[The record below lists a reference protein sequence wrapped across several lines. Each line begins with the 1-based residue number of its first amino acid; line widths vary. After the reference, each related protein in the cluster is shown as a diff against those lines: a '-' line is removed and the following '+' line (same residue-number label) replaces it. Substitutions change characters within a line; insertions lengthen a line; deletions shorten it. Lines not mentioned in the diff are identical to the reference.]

1 MHNNIMAAGSKDRP
15 PMLGP
20 GRYSQ
25 WRSRFLRYIDTKP
38 NGEGLRKS
46 ILSGPYIPSTVLV
59 QAVAATEGN
68 PAIQQHTT
76 IETVLNMTPENKEHF
91 LSEKEAIFLLLTGIG
106 DDIYSTVDACKT
118 TNEMWIAIE
127 RLQQGESLNVQ
138 DVKTNLFWEF
148 GKFTSRDGESME
160 SYYSRFYKLMN
171 ELTRNNLQVTTMQ
184 VNVQFLQQLQPEWS
198 RFVTVVKQSKEIDT
212 ISYHTLFD
220 ILKQYQNEVN
230 DIRAERI
237 AKSANPL
244 ALLAAAQ
251 PYSDN
256 YYQAPKP
263 QRSNATSSSTRPSA
277 STRHKGKEIAKPV
290 TPQSE
295 SVSEEDSD
303 PEQAQRDKDMQKNL
317 ALLAKYFK
325 KLYKP
330 TNNNLRTS
338 SNFRNKTEDTTP
350 RYNNDNQSGQFRNPR
365 TMIVAG
371 ARETV
376 GSQVVQQNGIQCF
389 NCKGF
394 GHYAKE
400 CRKPKRVKDYTYHK
414 EKMMMCKQAEHGVPL
429 QAEQADWLAD
439 TDEEIDEQ
447 ELEAHYSFMA
457 KIQVLIEESN
467 STEQPL
473 EQVQNN
479 DENNVFA
486 NARQHSENNTAECA
500 DERVALANLI
510 ANLTLD
516 TEENK
521 TILKQLKKANASL
534 TQELEECKTNLDE
547 TSRALGEATSCRDS
561 CLIALQNKQNELEK
575 YIAFNDRTI
584 DYDILQTKLNETLG
598 LLARKDIDIKE
609 GLKTKAYEISVVNQK
624 HDEFVKRSLL
634 TKSQFEGLKSFKCKH
649 ELAISELKENSLRKA
664 RKGKSVETQFDKPS
678 VVRQPNAQRIPK
690 PSVLG
695 KPTPFLNSPKMRSFQ
710 MKQSVNKT
718 NVPDVKD
725 KVVPNNSQVKFKKK
739 EVEDHH
745 RISSISKKTK
755 SVTTCNDSSNSRTSN
770 VNVVCAECGKCVFN
784 SNHDACVSRYLND
797 VNARTKKPNVVPI
810 SASKPKRKANKSVA
824 TPHKKTVASD
834 TTIQKSKS
842 YYKELYENTNQEWKW
857 WIAKRCPSGYT
868 WTQKPL
874 RTKKIWMPKIR
885 KDDVSTSISPI
896 IDIVSRIAI
905 VLKIS
910 NSLGS
915 NLSNVPSSSNSLAD
929 CTVHFGNDQFAPILG
944 YGDLNQGN
952 ITIKRVYYVEGL
964 NHNLFS
970 VGQFCDADLE
980 VAFRKSTCF
989 VRDLQGNDLLTGNHG
1004 SDLYTISLQETTS
1017 STPICFMAKASPTQA
1032 WLWHRRLS
1040 HLNFDYITLLS
1051 KKDIVT
1057 GLPKLKYVKDQLCS
1071 SCEMSKAKR
1080 SSFKSKAVPSSKGRL
1095 NLLHMDLCGPMRVA
1109 SINGKKY
1116 ILVIVDDYSRYTWTL
1131 FLRSKDE
1138 TPEVLKDF
1146 LTMIQRNLQA
1156 QVISVRTDR
1165 GTCKNQQAT
1174 LRRQLALII
1183 CMDWE
1188 AMQDELHSRSEH
1200 IKVWELSTKPFGK
1213 NDS

>member
-1 MHNNIMAAGSKDRP
+1 MHNNIMAAGSKDHP
-15 PMLGP
+15 PMLRP

-25 WRSRFLRYIDTKP
+25 WRSRFLRYIDMKP

-46 ILSGPYIPSTVLV
+46 ILSGPYVPSTILV

-76 IETVLNMTPENKEHF
+76 IKTVLNMTPENKEHF

-118 TNEMWIAIE
+118 ANEMWIAIE

-325 KLYKP
+325 RLYKP

-338 SNFRNKTEDTTP
+338 SNSRNKTEDTTP
-350 RYNNDNQSGQFRNPR
+350 RYNNDNQSGQFGNQR
-365 TMIVAG
+365 TMTIAG

-400 CRKPKRVKDYTYHK
+400 YRKPKHVRDYSYHK
-414 EKMMMCKQAEHGVPL
+414 EKMMMCKQAEHCVPL

-447 ELEAHYSFMA
+447 ECNN
-457 KIQVLIEESN
+457 I
-467 STEQPL
+467 T
-473 EQVQNN
+473 VQNN

-486 NARQHSENNTAECA
+486 NERQHSKNNTAECA
-500 DERVALANLI
+500 DGRAALANLI
-510 ANLTLD
+510 GNLTLN

-547 TSRALGEATSCRDS
+547 TSRALGRLLVVGIVVLLHLSE
-561 CLIALQNKQNELEK
+561 QNK
-575 YIAFNDRTI
+575 
-584 DYDILQTKLNETLG
+584 
-598 LLARKDIDIKE
+598 
-609 GLKTKAYEISVVNQK
+609 
-624 HDEFVKRSLL
+624 
-634 TKSQFEGLKSFKCKH
+634 
-649 ELAISELKENSLRKA
+649 
-664 RKGKSVETQFDKPS
+664 
-678 VVRQPNAQRIPK
+678 
-690 PSVLG
+690 
-695 KPTPFLNSPKMRSFQ
+695 
-710 MKQSVNKT
+710 
-718 NVPDVKD
+718 
-725 KVVPNNSQVKFKKK
+725 
-739 EVEDHH
+739 
-745 RISSISKKTK
+745 
-755 SVTTCNDSSNSRTSN
+755 
-770 VNVVCAECGKCVFN
+770 
-784 SNHDACVSRYLND
+784 
-797 VNARTKKPNVVPI
+797 
-810 SASKPKRKANKSVA
+810 
-824 TPHKKTVASD
+824 
-834 TTIQKSKS
+834 
-842 YYKELYENTNQEWKW
+842 
-857 WIAKRCPSGYT
+857 
-868 WTQKPL
+868 
-874 RTKKIWMPKIR
+874 
-885 KDDVSTSISPI
+885 
-896 IDIVSRIAI
+896 
-905 VLKIS
+905 
-910 NSLGS
+910 
-915 NLSNVPSSSNSLAD
+915 
-929 CTVHFGNDQFAPILG
+929 
-944 YGDLNQGN
+944 
-952 ITIKRVYYVEGL
+952 
-964 NHNLFS
+964 
-970 VGQFCDADLE
+970 
-980 VAFRKSTCF
+980 
-989 VRDLQGNDLLTGNHG
+989 
-1004 SDLYTISLQETTS
+1004 
-1017 STPICFMAKASPTQA
+1017 
-1032 WLWHRRLS
+1032 
-1040 HLNFDYITLLS
+1040 
-1051 KKDIVT
+1051 
-1057 GLPKLKYVKDQLCS
+1057 
-1071 SCEMSKAKR
+1071 
-1080 SSFKSKAVPSSKGRL
+1080 
-1095 NLLHMDLCGPMRVA
+1095 
-1109 SINGKKY
+1109 
-1116 ILVIVDDYSRYTWTL
+1116 
-1131 FLRSKDE
+1131 
-1138 TPEVLKDF
+1138 
-1146 LTMIQRNLQA
+1146 
-1156 QVISVRTDR
+1156 
-1165 GTCKNQQAT
+1165 
-1174 LRRQLALII
+1174 
-1183 CMDWE
+1183 
-1188 AMQDELHSRSEH
+1188 
-1200 IKVWELSTKPFGK
+1200 
-1213 NDS
+1213 